1 MCVCVCVQGGRS
13 VSVVFFCAHAYHLRC
28 LRGAAHS
35 DNASYARAARGD
47 TLDGSK
53 AGLVCTLCAGAMQ
66 SSARG
71 GT

>member
-1 MCVCVCVQGGRS
+1 MCMCAQGGRT

-28 LRGAAHS
+28 LKGAAHS
-35 DNASYARAARGD
+35 DNPSYARGD
-47 TLDGSK
+47 TVDGTK

-71 GT
+71 GR